1 MRRIIKYH
9 KGSVWIVKLPTV
21 ENGTHLTTKTRPCII
36 VSNDTGNY
44 YSPNVMVVPCTSSE
58 NKPNLPTH
66 YEVMLNDTKSTA
78 LTEEIRTVP
87 KTVCLSYAGTLNET
101 EIKELNS
108 CLMKALDID
117 NEVPEKP
124 IDTIQT
130 YTPRT
135 KYTKEFKEELLK
147 YRTNHNL
154 DDTAKHFNKTKE
166 QISKLT
172 WRFKQEQ
179 SMKH

>member
-1 MRRIIKYH
+1 MRRIIKYN

-21 ENGTHLTTKTRPCII
+21 ESGTHLTTKTRPCII

-66 YEVMLNDTKSTA
+66 YEVMLNDTKSTV

-117 NEVPEKP
+117 STTSEKP

-154 DDTAKHFNKTKE
+154 DDTAKHFNKTKD
-166 QISKLT
+166 QISKLV
-172 WRFKQEQ
+172 WRFNKEN
-179 SMKH
+179 MKH

>member
-1 MRRIIKYH
+1 MRRIIKYN

-117 NEVPEKP
+117 NTTPEKP
-124 IDTIQT
+124 IDTIQP

-179 SMKH
+179 NIKH

>member
-117 NEVPEKP
+117 NTTPEKL

-166 QISKLT
+166 QISKLV
-172 WRFKQEQ
+172 WRFNKENI
-179 SMKH
+179 KH

>member
-108 CLMKALDID
+108 CLMKALDIED
-117 NEVPEKP
+117 IVPEK
-124 IDTIQT
+124 IIEEVQI

-135 KYTKEFKEELLK
+135 KYTKEFRDELLK
-147 YRTNHNL
+147 YRTNHSL
-154 DDTAKHFNKTKE
+154 EDTAKHFNKTKD

>member
-66 YEVMLNDTKSTA
+66 YEVMLNDTKSTV
-78 LTEEIRTVP
+78 LTEEIRTVA
-87 KTVCLSYAGTLNET
+87 KTACVSYAGTLNET
-101 EIKELNS
+101 ELKELNS
-108 CLMKALDID
+108 CLMKALAIEDI
-117 NEVPEKP
+117 VPEK
-124 IDTIQT
+124 IIEEVQV

-135 KYTKEFKEELLK
+135 KYTKEFRDELLK

-154 DDTAKHFNKTKE
+154 DDTAKHFNKTKD
-166 QISKLT
+166 QISKLV
-172 WRFKQEQ
+172 WRFNKENI
-179 SMKH
+179 KH

>member
-1 MRRIIKYH
+1 MRRIIKYN
-9 KGSVWIVKLPTV
+9 KGSVWIGKLPTI
-21 ENGTHLTTKTRPCII
+21 ENSSHLTTKTRPCVI

-58 NKPNLPTH
+58 NKSSLPTH
-66 YEVMLNDTKSTA
+66 YEVMLNDTKSIV
-78 LTEEIRTVP
+78 LTEEIRTVS
-87 KTVCLSYAGTLNET
+87 KTACLSYAGTLNET

-108 CLMKALDID
+108 CLMKALAID
-117 NEVPEKP
+117 STEPEKP

-135 KYTKEFKEELLK
+135 KYTKEFKDELLK

-154 DDTAKHFNKTKE
+154 EDTAKHFNKTKD

-179 SMKH
+179 NIKH

>member
-9 KGSVWIVKLPTV
+9 KGSVWIVKLPTI
-21 ENGTHLTTKTRPCII
+21 ENGSHLTTKTRPCII

-44 YSPNVMVVPCTSSE
+44 YNPNVMVVPCTSSE

-66 YEVMLNDTKSTA
+66 YEVMLNDTKSTV

-87 KTVCLSYAGTLNET
+87 KTACLSYAGTLNEA

-108 CLMKALDID
+108 CLMKALAIEDT
-117 NEVPEKP
+117 VPEKV
-124 IDTIQT
+124 IEEIQV

-135 KYTKEFKEELLK
+135 KYTKEFRDELLK

-154 DDTAKHFNKTKE
+154 DDTAKHFNKTKK
-166 QISKLT
+166 QISKLV
-172 WRFKQEQ
+172 WRFNKENI
-179 SMKH
+179 KH

>member
-1 MRRIIKYH
+1 MSVFDVLQERGFIKQMSH
-9 KGSVWIVKLPTV
+9 
-21 ENGTHLTTKTRPCII
+21 
-36 VSNDTGNY
+36 
-44 YSPNVMVVPCTSSE
+44 
-58 NKPNLPTH
+58 
-66 YEVMLNDTKSTA
+66 
-78 LTEEIRTVP
+78 
-87 KTVCLSYAGTLNET
+87 ET

-117 NEVPEKP
+117 NTIPEKV
-124 IDTIQT
+124 IEEVQV

-135 KYTKEFKEELLK
+135 KYTKEFREELLK